1 GNAMIGDQTWP
12 FAFWRD
18 VTTHYGPVWTLISA
32 GVAAE
37 SGRSVLLT
45 ALAFKATAALFNLA
59 NCLLVFRLAR
69 RLGGDGSGALLL
81 YAWNPLVLIETAG
94 SGHNDAAMMT
104 FALLGLLLAVRGRL
118 LWGLAA
124 LVLSVLVKYLTA
136 LLLLFYVLHCLGRQ
150 ASWQRAVALAAKMG
164 AVAALIVLGF
174 FLPFWTGPES
184 LGRLFEVGAPF
195 KSLVRIVLREWVAG
209 LLANGSDLAAAR
221 AAAEP
226 YVAGGLHLAFGV
238 LALLLAMAT
247 LARLGD
253 WRRLLG
259 LWGVASLVYV
269 ALVYGWNEPWFLV
282 PTLADRKS
290 VV

>member
-1 GNAMIGDQTWP
+1 
-12 FAFWRD
+12 
-18 VTTHYGPVWTLISA
+18 
-32 GVAAE
+32 
-37 SGRSVLLT
+37 
-45 ALAFKATAALFNLA
+45 
-59 NCLLVFRLAR
+59 
-69 RLGGDGSGALLL
+69 
-81 YAWNPLVLIETAG
+81 
-94 SGHNDAAMMT
+94 
-104 FALLGLLLAVRGRL
+104 
-118 LWGLAA
+118 
-124 LVLSVLVKYLTA
+124 
-136 LLLLFYVLHCLGRQ
+136 
-150 ASWQRAVALAAKMG
+150 
-164 AVAALIVLGF
+164 AALIVLGF

-282 PTLADRKS
+282 PTLATLC
-290 VV
+290 VVHETRLGIRLLAVSHAVGLLWMLVYPVLIAAARF